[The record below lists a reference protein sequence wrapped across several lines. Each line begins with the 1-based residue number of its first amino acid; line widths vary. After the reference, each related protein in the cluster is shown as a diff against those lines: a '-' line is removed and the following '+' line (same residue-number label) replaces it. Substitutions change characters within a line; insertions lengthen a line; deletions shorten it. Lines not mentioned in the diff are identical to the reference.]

1 MNLFRIFLLIVGMVA
16 SSGSVFADFKQPLLI
31 KTLKVGNIPFS
42 HETHLKNLNNN
53 CSACHNS
60 IFHIIRKN
68 NQSVTMS
75 EMEKGKSCG
84 ACHNKDNPK
93 TPQLNNCSTC
103 HMVDV
108 VLITIPDFGTLAF
121 KHSKHLGMF
130 TCTDC
135 HDAIFKAEK
144 SNPPVSMSQ
153 MQQGSSC
160 GSCHDGSG
168 AFSVKGDC
176 VKCHQV
182 GDIPLAGGSV
192 FSHSAHLEMSYA
204 CSECHNKIFVPGPNR
219 ISYTMLDM
227 ESGKSCGACH
237 NGKTAFSSKRDCQKC
252 HKNVTDVRFKAFDA
266 RFSHNDHLKM
276 FKCDECHSAIFVGGA
291 RSIRYTMSQMEQAKS
306 CGACHDDKTAFGV
319 TGNCEKCHPTAPPD
333 RIFIIKDIGVVTFS
347 HAKHRSNFSCAQCHN
362 DIVAAGVA
370 SRRFTMGEMEKGAS
384 CGACH
389 DGKMA
394 FSVTT
399 CNKCHPVKEVL
410 FSDDARFNH
419 DKHLAMYSCTD
430 CHNKLYSAGPGN
442 KRFSMAQMEKGASCG
457 SCHDGSTVF
466 SVKGNC
472 ETCHK
477 STVNVVFKVKE
488 TGSTTFSHLV
498 HKNMFK
504 CSECHNDIFKAGKES
519 IRASMADMEKGKSCG
534 ACHDNKSAFGVK
546 SDCQKCHTVKQIH
559 YRPGSA
565 VFSHSVHIA
574 AYSCKDCHPELFIPG
589 AGNKRFT
596 MSQMEQGKS
605 CGSCHDDKTAFSV
618 KSNCGKCH
626 PGTPR
631 SVRYELSPS
640 TGNVEFGHK
649 LHIDKGYVCSNCH
662 YAVIPSGASDKRWVM
677 KEMDQGG
684 FCGSCHGFSMAFSV
698 KDPTNCERCHQKES
712 DWRPQLLQ

>member
-1 MNLFRIFLLIVGMVA
+1 
-16 SSGSVFADFKQPLLI
+16 
-31 KTLKVGNIPFS
+31 
-42 HETHLKNLNNN
+42 
-53 CSACHNS
+53 
-60 IFHIIRKN
+60 
-68 NQSVTMS
+68 MS